1 MPSHGGSL
9 NLSYSTQ
16 TRLHQLL
23 QVQHLHE
30 RLWKTR
36 RYTLRKRMRK
46 ERKWRQQTGHSGFS
60 LRFAISSSNS
70 DFFIFAY
77 KIFSILKLLVLIC
90 LLTMAVY
97 SLTTWRNC
105 STLSRQVQFGRSFK
119 RLNYERYRH

>member
-1 MPSHGGSL
+1 MDCSSVLGHIFLQSDLWFAIPSHGGSL

-46 ERKWRQQTGHSGFS
+46 ERKSRQQTGHSGFYS
-60 LRFAISSSNS
+60 RFAISSSNS

-77 KIFSILKLLVLIC
+77 KIFFYTQIVSADLPF
-90 LLTMAVY
+90 
-97 SLTTWRNC
+97 RNGY
-105 STLSRQVQFGRSFK
+105 LQF
-119 RLNYERYRH
+119 NYLAQLFNT